1 MLINSLFELADVWT
15 PEIDEEQYVEFFETL
30 KVKYI
35 MPIEEIGETPAKKI
49 SSF

>member
-1 MLINSLFELADVWT
+1 MYGP

-35 MPIEEIGETPAKKI
+35 IPIEEIGETTNKKI
-49 SSF
+49 SIDVLTIFFLY